1 MTEKIETKIEF
12 VGGCLAALL
21 AEKEIIARSELLQ
34 RVYDCVRRAD
44 LSPEEK
50 EELKKA
56 LGKKNVASGVFF
68 NILSGDPI
76 FKNVP
81 KLDSVMNINDRM
93 FHFVHT
99 GNYTDPDFALAFKRY
114 QDSEKEI
121 EKLVRQ
127 NLKDLL
133 VEFMAG
139 AGYAIADDSSGRI
152 TFAGPEGKRLDVRI
166 FSSIQD
172 VELVE
177 GMEGSVVIV
186 PHGESPGPFIAFF
199 QEKGKAA
206 DMAEIK
212 VWVANME
219 QGTIDPFI
227 GYPKDLAIYKQ
238 FNNPRMAM
246 MVKTNWG
253 RRME

>member
-1 MTEKIETKIEF
+1 MTENKIEF
-12 VGGCLAALL
+12 IGGCLSALL
-21 AEKEIIARSELLQ
+21 TEKEIIARYELLQ
-34 RVYDCVRRAD
+34 RVYDCVRKAD

-50 EELKKA
+50 EELNKT
-56 LGKKNVASGVFF
+56 LGKKNVASGIFF
-68 NILSGDPI
+68 NILSGEPI
-76 FKNVP
+76 FINLP

-99 GNYTDPDFALAFKRY
+99 GNYTDPDFARAYKKL
-114 QDSEKEI
+114 QDSEKEV
-121 EKLVRQ
+121 EELVRL

-133 VEFMAG
+133 VEFMGG
-139 AGYAIADDSSGRI
+139 AEYHLADEYSGKL
-152 TFAGPEGKRLDVRI
+152 TFAGPEDQRLDFRI
-166 FSSIQD
+166 FPTIQD

-186 PHGESPGPFIAFF
+186 PHAESPGPFIAFF
-199 QEKGKAA
+199 QEKGKDA
-206 DMAEIK
+206 DLAEIK